1 MYYSEGREYSDEE
14 LERGSLGLWSIW
26 NQCWVDGQGTRVL
39 HPHRRVYLARLA
51 AESRDNTNV
60 RILRHI
66 VIYVVILLYT
76 NYLYENINTKCSRFD
91 FLPPFTDLCL
101 NSSSLSFRCLCA
113 AGAFSQKNRS
123 SLKHH
128 ALVQLVFHRPN
139 CQGCY
144 YSARCDD
151 GFMTFTSIRV
161 FWIDTF
167 SASCMSQVWAF
178 VTYIFRSLDSFFRHL
193 CNLHYLSSGE

>member
-1 MYYSEGREYSDEE
+1 MKISAQNGQDSIFSRN
-14 LERGSLGLWSIW
+14 SLI
-26 NQCWVDGQGTRVL
+26 
-39 HPHRRVYLARLA
+39 
-51 AESRDNTNV
+51 
-60 RILRHI
+60 
-66 VIYVVILLYT
+66 
-76 NYLYENINTKCSRFD
+76 
-91 FLPPFTDLCL
+91 LCL
-101 NSSSLSFRCLCA
+101 NYSSLSFRRLC
-113 AGAFSQKNRS
+113 GADALAQKNRS

-178 VTYIFRSLDSFFRHL
+178 VTYIFRLLDSWFRHL
-193 CNLHYLSSGE
+193 CYLHYFCHLGSNALPWLQHHPCSDCNWVSEI